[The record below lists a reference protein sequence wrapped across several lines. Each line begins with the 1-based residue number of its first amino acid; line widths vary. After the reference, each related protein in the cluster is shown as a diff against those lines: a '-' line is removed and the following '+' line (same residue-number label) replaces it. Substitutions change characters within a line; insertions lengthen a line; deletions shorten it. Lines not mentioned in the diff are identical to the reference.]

1 MGAISSTLYRIRQKL
16 NDCVKEKVTIVES
29 EMDFRK
35 S

>member
-16 NDCVKEKVTIVES
+16 LDCVGEKLVLVEA
-29 EMDFRK
+29 EIDFKK

>member
-16 NDCVKEKVTIVES
+16 LECVNEKVVIVES
-29 EMDFRK
+29 EMDFKK